1 MAMNEASRQSLLTG
15 LKVGFPVVRMAQ
27 VHSGQDKCSGA
38 NASVST
44 HADYLLCTCCTLL
57 PCKQGVSRRQLPGE
71 IAAAATSHSLPSLG
85 GSTHALSDDA
95 RVAPMS

>member
-1 MAMNEASRQSLLTG
+1 MDVMLGHTFFSRPLNGSSTACCKNGASSSSMAMTEASRQSLLTG

-44 HADYLLCTCCTLL
+44 HADYWASYMLYVAALQARR
-57 PCKQGVSRRQLPGE
+57 KQ
-71 IAAAATSHSLPSLG
+71 AAVTW
-85 GSTHALSDDA
+85 
-95 RVAPMS
+95 